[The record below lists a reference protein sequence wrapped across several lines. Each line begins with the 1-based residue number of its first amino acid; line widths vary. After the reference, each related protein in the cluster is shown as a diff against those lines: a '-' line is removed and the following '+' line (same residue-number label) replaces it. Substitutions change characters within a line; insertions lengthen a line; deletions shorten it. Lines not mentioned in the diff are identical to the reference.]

1 MKVLLPSKETEPLA
15 FCWLHLSISACTF
28 PADHGCLCGLTRE
41 EKAGQ
46 RTLCG
51 LNQAAL
57 SFGTAFPGP
66 TAVHSEMFLAFTTV
80 TEMDSDDSFLKR
92 GLVKRHLSEAM
103 MYFRRFLRIL
113 I

>member
-15 FCWLHLSISACTF
+15 LCPLHLSISASTS
-28 PADHGCLCGLTRE
+28 PDVHGCLCGLTRE

-57 SFGTAFPGP
+57 SFGTTFPGP
-66 TAVHSEMFLAFTTV
+66 TAVHIEMFSAFTPV
-80 TEMDSDDSFLKR
+80 TETDSDDSFLKH
-92 GLVKRHLSEAM
+92 HLSEAM
-103 MYFRRFLRIL
+103 MYFHRFLRIL